1 MYVTTATA
9 TLTVNAAFLEEI
21 KEVHQELWQLLGDL
35 RHRMSR
41 PIAPQ
46 NCRHLL
52 DKFELLRDQ
61 LALHFALEEAY
72 GYFEDPVQVAPRL
85 SEQAESLRSQHQT
98 LYAEFCD
105 LLEEAEHKFYRQ
117 QEAEL
122 ALWIGDQFLAFDER
136 LRLHERAERELI
148 FEAYDCDLGC
158 GD

>member
-1 MYVTTATA
+1 MHVTTTTA

-21 KEVHQELWQLLGDL
+21 KEVHQELWQLLDDL
-35 RHRMSR
+35 RHRVTR

-46 NCRHLL
+46 LCRSLI
-52 DKFELLRDQ
+52 DRFELLRDQ

-85 SEQAESLRSQHQT
+85 SEQAEGLRSQHQD
-98 LYAEFCD
+98 LYADFCD
-105 LLEEAEHKFYRQ
+105 LLEQAEQMFYHQRHT
-117 QEAEL
+117 EL
-122 ALWIGDQFLAFDER
+122 TLWIGDRFLAFDRR
-136 LRLHERAERELI
+136 LREHERAERDLI